1 MREEGCWTGKEGSSC
16 AGGFKED
23 LVFTGVH
30 CACNRYEAGIKGG
43 ICHRKVCFSSPEKW
57 NFDT

>member
-1 MREEGCWTGKEGSSC
+1 MLVGS
-16 AGGFKED
+16 GRV

-43 ICHRKVCFSSPEKW
+43 ICHRKVCFSTVEK
-57 NFDT
+57 